1 MADEKIP
8 LQPQQPTPGGQGGQP
23 GQTGQQGQ
31 QGQQQFQ
38 IPVDA
43 TNRETTYVNFVQ
55 AHLNEDEVY
64 MDLGT
69 FSRVTAGQGLEPIV
83 LSHRVIMNFVTAK
96 RLAELLR
103 TAVARHEQMFG
114 VVELDPNRRLRNPQQ
129 QQPPRPP
136 TG

>member
-8 LQPQQPTPGGQGGQP
+8 VQPNQGGQAGQP
-23 GQTGQQGQ
+23 GQQQV
-31 QGQQQFQ
+31 Q

-43 TNRETTYVNFVQ
+43 TNREIAYVNFVQ

-64 MDLGT
+64 LDLGT
-69 FSRVTAGQGLEPIV
+69 FSRVAAGNALEPIV
-83 LSHRVIMNFVTAK
+83 LTHRVIMNFVTAK

-114 VVELDPNRRLRNPQQ
+114 VVEIDPNRRLRVPP
-129 QQPPRPP
+129 QPPRPP
-136 TG
+136 AG

>member
-1 MADEKIP
+1 MADESKIP
-8 LQPQQPTPGGQGGQP
+8 MQPTPPGQAGQP
-23 GQTGQQGQ
+23 GQQPV
-31 QGQQQFQ
+31 Q

-43 TNRETTYVNFVQ
+43 TNRETAYVNFVQ

-64 MDLGT
+64 LDLGT
-69 FSRVTAGQGLEPIV
+69 FSRVATGTGLEPIV
-83 LSHRVIMNFVTAK
+83 LTHRVIMNFFSAK

-114 VVELDPNRRLRNPQQ
+114 VVELDPNRRLRVP

-136 TG
+136 GS

>member
-8 LQPQQPTPGGQGGQP
+8 LQQPQPNPGGQGGQP
-23 GQTGQQGQ
+23 GQAPQGQ

-43 TNRETTYVNFVQ
+43 TNRETAYINFVQ

-64 MDLGT
+64 LDLGT
-69 FSRVTAGQGLEPIV
+69 FSRVSAGGGLEPII
-83 LSHRVIMNFVTAK
+83 LTHRVIMNFITAK

-114 VVELDPNRRLRNPQQ
+114 VVELDPQRRLRAPQQ
-129 QQPPRPP
+129 AQTRPP